1 MLPERWSATDIIFCH
16 LGPLLSPFTPLLT
29 PPSKKKK
36 KKIGTNVKSTWTCYP
51 FSYMYQKRCM
61 DPEKQSTMDR
71 AFCHLGPFFA
81 L

>member
-1 MLPERWSATDIIFCH
+1 MECNNF
-16 LGPLLSPFTPLLT
+16 LSFRAIVKPFYPTID
-29 PPSKKKK
+29 PPPQKKKKK